1 MAAAA
6 AGPPQLDAAAAS
18 STFQQQ
24 RLLSHGR
31 ASTSRQG
38 GGGSAALPGRAS
50 EQAQKPWR
58 ASRWRG
64 SSARPSH
71 LGVSLQKLAMVP
83 QKARDAPLDG
93 PAGLKVVCNTAA
105 AVATIGELVAA
116 GSAATVG
123 ASSSGTH
130 MAIGLVT
137 QVAITAAAVVYGA
150 YLSPYADTILG
161 REDKNLAGPVMQ
173 LVIDGVDVT
182 GYAIFREP
190 QVTEAL
196 VYAREAHKDQTR
208 KTGEPYITHC
218 IHTARILAALI
229 PSSGQRAV
237 DTIVAGILHDVVD
250 DGRRTLTEVRKYFG
264 KDVATLVEGVSR
276 LSHINQLL
284 RRHRRSSAGKAD
296 KEVAGLSSA
305 DVNSLRHMML
315 GMVDDARV
323 VLIKLADRLHN
334 MRTIYA
340 LPPEKARAVAQ
351 ETMAVWCSMAS
362 NIGMWAIRAEL
373 EDLCFA
379 PRTFR
384 RLRSELAAMWS
395 PDKNWRNHRRMTK
408 RAKRRALIYGEEAE
422 ESLPLRDPE
431 DEEDVSMKD
440 LLQAVV
446 PFDVLLDRSRRPYG
460 LGSDSRL
467 IIQSRPQ
474 SSTSSSQETSLTESR
489 VPKVVRDAEVALAAL
504 GACEEALDKEL
515 LITTPYIPGM
525 EITLSGR
532 LKSLY
537 SAHCKMRRKGVGLDQ
552 VYDGRALRVVVG
564 DDGGRL
570 HASAVEGCYSLLGVV
585 HSLWTP
591 IGGEFDDYI
600 VNPKPSGYQSLHT
613 AVTGP
618 DGAPLEVQIRT
629 KGMHEYAEMGNAAH
643 WLYKEEG
650 NRDFSAE
657 ALADRPAELNERR
670 QRSPKG
676 PPYSLFASDQV
687 ASEDPAG
694 ERPSPMWAQAR
705 LGKLGHPALRI
716 EEGRLLAAVVVEVNK
731 GGKELLVAVSF
742 ALYARDAV
750 AAGRSKNQR
759 RRWETYA
766 KLYKKVKDLWWN
778 APGHGD
784 WSTCLEKYTLCKD
797 GIYHKEDQFGRA
809 LPTFIQLLDL
819 SQEEHREYIDVMALV
834 KEGRV
839 VELQEKEPVKR
850 ASIQEQETGEEDDE
864 GGLAEPRAFVHGL
877 NNKAF
882 QVRWLRSMLQWEP
895 DLARKETAALSEVLV
910 IQLPGD
916 ILRMPAGSCA
926 ADVAALLGME
936 DRLVYINN
944 RAVLPST
951 RLKDGDV
958 VQLRG
963 HYNEK

>member
-1 MAAAA
+1 
-6 AGPPQLDAAAAS
+6 
-18 STFQQQ
+18 
-24 RLLSHGR
+24 
-31 ASTSRQG
+31 
-38 GGGSAALPGRAS
+38 
-50 EQAQKPWR
+50 
-58 ASRWRG
+58 
-64 SSARPSH
+64 
-71 LGVSLQKLAMVP
+71 MVP
-83 QKARDAPLDG
+83 QKARGAPLDG
-93 PAGLKVVCNTAA
+93 PAGLKVVCNAAA

-123 ASSSGTH
+123 PSSSGTH

-161 REDKNLAGPVMQ
+161 REDKNLAGPVTP

-296 KEVAGLSSA
+296 KQAAGLSSA

-362 NIGMWAIRAEL
+362 NIGM
-373 EDLCFA
+373 
-379 PRTFR
+379 
-384 RLRSELAAMWS
+384 
-395 PDKNWRNHRRMTK
+395 RMTK

-422 ESLPLRDPE
+422 ELLPLRDPE
-431 DEEDVSMKD
+431 DEEEVSMKD

-467 IIQSRPQ
+467 VSQSRPQ
-474 SSTSSSQETSLTESR
+474 SSNSSSQETTLIESR

-515 LITTPYIPGM
+515 LITTPYVPGM

-629 KGMHEYAEMGNAAH
+629 KGMHEYAEMGDAAH

-657 ALADRPAELNERR
+657 ALADRPAELNEFR
-670 QRSPKG
+670 QRPPEG
-676 PPYSLFASDQV
+676 PPYSLLASDQV

-750 AAGRSKNQR
+750 AAGRSKDQR
-759 RRWETYA
+759 LRWETYA

-850 ASIQEQETGEEDDE
+850 ASVQERETGEEDDE

-877 NNKAF
+877 NNKAY
-882 QVRWLRSMLQWEP
+882 
-895 DLARKETAALSEVLV
+895 LARKETAALSEVLV

-963 HYNEK
+963 HHNEK